1 MKDWILP
8 YREFRRLHCRAY
20 RAQQRD
26 QSEVVGVLLSG
37 ARRRLTLSF
46 LRNHSDSPGH
56 FVVETAD
63 VTLERRRARSR
74 RLRFVGLF
82 HSHPLSEATLG
93 PGDRRAATLNWLQL
107 VYDVCGREARL
118 WRVCRRAG
126 RRYTTEARLR
136 VERRRI
142 MGPANG
148 PLERAGSAGRSTPS
162 R

>member
-8 YREFRRLHCRAY
+8 YREFRRLHSRAY

-37 ARRRLTLSF
+37 AKRRLMLSF
-46 LRNHSDSPGH
+46 LKNHSDRSGH
-56 FVVETAD
+56 FVVEMAD
-63 VTLERRRARSR
+63 IALERRRARSR

-82 HSHPLSEATLG
+82 HSHPVSEATLG
-93 PGDRRAATLNWLQL
+93 PGDCRAATLNWLQL

-126 RRYTTEARLR
+126 RRHTTEARLR
-136 VERRRI
+136 IERRGI
-142 MGPANG
+142 NG
-148 PLERAGSAGRSTPS
+148 AS
-162 R
+162 